1 MQWFSSYLI
10 GRYQR
15 VTVLGE
21 TSATL
26 PVSSGVPQ
34 GSILSLI
41 LFLIYMYVNNL
52 TDSVLTTH
60 VPMFADDIKI
70 CKQIKSHEDAEYLQ
84 ADLLAGQLIDI
95 TLTAGW
101 DFHFLKVLLASSEER
116 VCFFQER

>member
-1 MQWFSSYLI
+1 M
-10 GRYQR
+10 
-15 VTVLGE
+15 LGE

-52 TDSVLTTH
+52 PDSVLTTH

-70 CKQIKSHEDAEYLQ
+70 YKQIKSHEEDAEYLQ
-84 ADLLAGQLIDI
+84 ADLLAG
-95 TLTAGW
+95 
-101 DFHFLKVLLASSEER
+101 
-116 VCFFQER
+116 